1 MKTLVIGAEG
11 FIGRT
16 LCRVLGPDGGLTVG
30 VRVPE
35 RGRRCS
41 HYVDLLQPSS
51 ITAALAKVRPD
62 VVINC
67 AGAVTAHASPTNT
80 AMTGNLLQAVL
91 KSGIDVRSIVICGS
105 AAAYGSVRR
114 DDLPVRESNPLAA
127 FTVFGLDKMREESL
141 GRLYRYS
148 FGIPVVTARIF
159 YPIGTGMSGRHF
171 LPSVCRQLQ
180 QWKAGRRERLEVTRL
195 DAARDYVSATD
206 VARALAALA
215 YGQPREAAYN
225 IGSGQETSNGE
236 LLQRVFEL
244 EGLRDFPPVNQRSRT
259 SVLTLASQADITA
272 MKTEFGWTPEA
283 GLDESILEVLVE
295 TVRHEAGPGKDAA

>member
-1 MKTLVIGAEG
+1 MKTLVIGASG
-11 FIGRT
+11 FIGRA
-16 LCRVLGPDGGLTVG
+16 LCRVLEPNGGVTAG
-30 VRVPE
+30 ERVPE
-35 RGRRCS
+35 RGSCNS
-41 HYVDLLQPSS
+41 QYIDLLQPSS
-51 ITAALAKVRPD
+51 ITVALAKIKPD

-67 AGAVTAHASPTNT
+67 AGVVTAPGSPTNT

-91 KSGIDVRSIVICGS
+91 KSGIGIRSIVICGS
-105 AAAYGSVRR
+105 AAAYGPVRR
-114 DDLPVRESNPLAA
+114 DDLPVRESTPLAA

-148 FGIPVVTARIF
+148 FGVPVVTARIF
-159 YPIGTGMSGRHF
+159 YPIGTGMSGHHF

-195 DAARDYVSATD
+195 DATRDYVCASD

-236 LLQRVFEL
+236 LLQRVFAL
-244 EGLRDFPPVNQRSRT
+244 EGLKDLPPVTRGNRT
-259 SVLTLASQADITA
+259 SVLPLPSRADITA
-272 MKTEFGWTPEA
+272 MRTEFGWTPEV
-283 GLDESILEVLVE
+283 GLDRSILEVLDE
-295 TVRHEAGPGKDAA
+295 AVRYEAGPSKDVA